1 MFIFIYDITSS
12 KLCNRIIRQKQE
24 QRDRVSK
31 HRYLLN
37 HRVCSNPIIINF
49 EIVRTY
55 ACMEKSSS
63 PILVDDALKENF
75 KLYYIIK

>member
-12 KLCNRIIRQKQE
+12 KLCNKKIIRQKQE

-37 HRVCSNPIIINF
+37 HRV
-49 EIVRTY
+49 
-55 ACMEKSSS
+55 
-63 PILVDDALKENF
+63 
-75 KLYYIIK
+75 